1 MGGTGAIVT
10 WRSCCRLAVNDG
22 AQALRSSGQA
32 GVPVPLEEFVSLEL
46 DYFLMALTINSRTT
60 APTVAITNWPINP

>member
-10 WRSCCRLAVNDG
+10 WRSCCRFAVNNG
-22 AQALRSSGQA
+22 AQAR
-32 GVPVPLEEFVSLEL
+32 VPVPLKPFVSSEP